1 MAALGSH
8 CRLRLALARLACVII
23 GGRLPRE
30 ETVVR
35 SLLWALP
42 LLAVLLLAAALGTLN
57 RQPVQV
63 DLLIVALEMRLA
75 TLLALT
81 LLCGAICGA
90 AAMLWPLTRLKWR
103 LRRLQRQ
110 LARGDKP
117 A

>member
-1 MAALGSH
+1 M
-8 CRLRLALARLACVII
+8 R
-23 GGRLPRE
+23 P
-30 ETVVR
+30 
-35 SLLWALP
+35 LLWAVP
-42 LLAVLLLAAALGTLN
+42 VLAVLLLAAALGTLN
-57 RQPVQV
+57 RQLVHV

-75 TLLALT
+75 TLLAFA
-81 LLCGAICGA
+81 LLCGAACGA